1 MTHLKD
7 RWSLKGKSALVT
19 GASKG
24 IGRAVA
30 LELAGLGARVF
41 AVARGADQLESLR
54 QEAEAH
60 GYSIL
65 GFVADVAVASDRM
78 KIIEGIREAF
88 GGLDI
93 LVNNV
98 GTNIRRST
106 VEYNASEVETIFA
119 TNLTSAFELSR
130 LAHPLLKQSGQGAIV
145 QISSVAGLTAIQT
158 GTPYA
163 MTKAAMIQ
171 MTKNMATDWARD
183 GIRVNCVAP
192 WFIETPLT
200 QGVLAR
206 ESDHQNIIAS
216 TPLRRVGR
224 PEEVASTVAFLCL
237 PAASYVTGQTVA
249 VDGGFTVNG
258 FETHWW

>member
-1 MTHLKD
+1 MTNLKD
-7 RWSLKGKSALVT
+7 RWSLRNKSALVT

-41 AVARGADQLESLR
+41 AVARGADQLASLS

-60 GYSIL
+60 GYSVH
-65 GFVADVAVASDRM
+65 GFVADVAEASGRD
-78 KIIEGIREAF
+78 KLIEAVSQHF
-88 GGLDI
+88 GALDI
-93 LVNNV
+93 LINNV

-106 VEYNASEVETIFA
+106 VDYTASEVEAIFA

-130 LAHPLLKQSGQGAIV
+130 LAHPYLKQSGQGAIV
-145 QISSVAGLTAIQT
+145 HISSVAGLTALQT

-206 ESDHQNIIAS
+206 DSDHKNIIAR

-224 PEEVASTVAFLCL
+224 PEEVASAVAFLCL